1 MPRSESL
8 AGLNQ
13 ALAAIDVMLRN
24 GKGNQGR
31 LLEMARQARQN
42 AERLVAASERLRE
55 DRARRPDTDHRV
67 TPAN

>member
-1 MPRSESL
+1 MPRSDSI

-31 LLEMARQARQN
+31 LVEMARQARQN
-42 AERLVAASERLRE
+42 AERLIAASERLRE
-55 DRARRPDTDHRV
+55 DRARPEAESHI
-67 TPAN
+67 TPAS

>member
-1 MPRSESL
+1 MPRSEPL

-13 ALAAIDVMLRN
+13 ALAAIDVMLRS

-31 LLEMARQARQN
+31 LVEMARQARQN
-42 AERLVAASERLRE
+42 AERLVAASERLRQE
-55 DRARRPDTDHRV
+55 PGRRPDVDHRI

>member
-1 MPRSESL
+1 MPRSDSI

-31 LLEMARQARQN
+31 LVEMARQARQS

-55 DRARRPDTDHRV
+55 DRARPETESHI
-67 TPAN
+67 TPAG

>member
-31 LLEMARQARQN
+31 LVEMARQARQN